1 MSIEALWSAVFS
13 DESGPHTA
21 GGVLLL
27 QHGHVHG
34 GDNNYHY
41 QGTYRVEGDEIRLHL
56 TATHFHG
63 GRNHIVGDRDTFGV
77 NLAGPLDEGAMELC
91 GEVEDEPA
99 QKVVVTLKRVAEVPV
114 PGPATV

>member
-41 QGTYRVEGDEIRLHL
+41 QGTYRIDGEQIEAHL

-63 GRNHIVGDRDTFGV
+63 GRNHIAGDRDAFGLK
-77 NLAGPLDEGAMELC
+77 LAGSVGEQDMELAGELDE
-91 GEVEDEPA
+91 DPA
-99 QKVVVTLKRVAEVPV
+99 KRVTVRLRRVAEIPA

>member
-13 DESGPHTA
+13 DQSGPHTA

-27 QHGHVHG
+27 QNGHVHG

-41 QGTYRVEGDEIRLHL
+41 QGTYHVEGDRIRVHL

-63 GRNHIVGDRDTFGV
+63 GRSHVVGDRDTFGL
-77 NLAGPLDEGAMELC
+77 NLAGAVDDEVMELT
-91 GEVEDEPA
+91 GEVEDDPST
-99 QKVVVTLKRVAEVPV
+99 KVVASLLRAAEVPA

>member
-1 MSIEALWSAVFS
+1 MSIEALWSTVFS

-41 QGTYRVEGDEIRLHL
+41 QGTYRVDGEQVELHL

-63 GRNHIVGDRDTFGV
+63 GRNHIVGDRDAFGLT
-77 NLAGPLDEGAMELC
+77 LAGPLSEQTMELC
-91 GEVEDEPA
+91 GEVEDDPST
-99 QKVVVTLKRVAEVPV
+99 KVVATLRRVAEVPV

>member
-1 MSIEALWSAVFS
+1 LSLEALWSTVFS
-13 DESGPHTA
+13 DDSGPHTA

-41 QGTYRVEGDEIRLHL
+41 QGTYRLDGDKVHLDL

-63 GRNHIVGDRDTFGV
+63 GRNHIVGDRDAFGLT
-77 NLAGPLDEGAMELC
+77 LAGPAGEQTMELT
-91 GEVEDEPA
+91 GEVADDPSR
-99 QKVVVTLKRVAEVPV
+99 KVVATLRRVAEVPV

>member
-13 DESGPHTA
+13 DETGPHTA

-27 QHGHVHG
+27 QNGHVHG

-41 QGTYRVEGDEIRLHL
+41 QGTYRLEGNRIRLHL

-63 GRNHIVGDRDTFGV
+63 GRNHVVGDRDTFGL
-77 NLAGPLDEGAMELC
+77 NLAGTLADQVMELT
-91 GEVEDEPA
+91 GEVEDDA
-99 QKVVVTLKRVAEVPV
+99 AKKVTASLQRAAEVPE